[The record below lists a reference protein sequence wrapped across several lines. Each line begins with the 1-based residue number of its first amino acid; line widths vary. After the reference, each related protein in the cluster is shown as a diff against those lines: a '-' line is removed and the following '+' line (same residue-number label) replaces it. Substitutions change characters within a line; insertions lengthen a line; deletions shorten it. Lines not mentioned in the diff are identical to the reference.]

1 MGTLSLYL
9 LTFNCARTAI
19 QPNAFASHLFDALP
33 YPQSPPDIPRA
44 ADGDLLAPGINL
56 RLRDAKNTSNFAAE
70 MIYSLFIS

>member
-1 MGTLSLYL
+1 MN
-9 LTFNCARTAI
+9 FNHLKKRITREASFINYII
-19 QPNAFASHLFDALP
+19 QVSVMLINV
-33 YPQSPPDIPRA
+33 IPRA